1 MTIEIVD
8 VPVPERWDDD
18 SEGARLLRQYVDVRN
33 GVVVDLFGGDPS
45 HAFTYRQAW
54 AQWRSLLETS
64 EAVRTLALLDGVPAG
79 RGYAERSLLEAQTIG
94 EVDVLVLPGSRGRG
108 VGTALADDLLARLA
122 AQGVTTEQAWVNHP
136 PAPGPTL
143 HPPTGFGAIPAD
155 TPAVRMLQRYGFAL
169 EQVERM
175 SELSLAAAAPSLA
188 EHRASAEE
196 RALPRYRVELWEG
209 PTPPE
214 RIDALA
220 ALHARMSTDAP
231 AAGLDHEAERW
242 DAKRLA
248 SYERSQLE
256 GGRTLLRAIAVETAT
271 DAVVAFTTLVSNTV
285 PDRAVPDDAV
295 PDDAVPDE
303 AVPVEAVPVEA
314 APDGPSPDGPE
325 SAVPATASVHAWYQ
339 HDTLV
344 HGDHRGH
351 RLGMLVKAA
360 NLQALERRDATA
372 VVRTWNAT
380 ENTHMLA
387 VNEAL
392 GFRRILDEG
401 AWQRRA
407 AP

>member
-33 GVVVDLFGGDPS
+33 GVVVDLFGGDTS

-54 AQWRSLLETS
+54 AQWRSLLETC

-143 HPPTGFGAIPAD
+143 LAPTGFGEIPAD

-196 RALPRYRVELWEG
+196 RALPRYCVELWEG

-231 AAGLDHEAERW
+231 AAGLDHEEERW

-285 PDRAVPDDAV
+285 PDEAVPDD
-295 PDDAVPDE
+295 
-303 AVPVEAVPVEA
+303 AVPVEA
-314 APDGPSPDGPE
+314 APDGPSPDDPE
-325 SAVPATASVHAWYQ
+325 SAVPGTASVHAWYQ

-360 NLQALERRDATA
+360 NLQALAAHDAIA
-372 VVRTWNAT
+372 VVRTWNAS